1 MHLENRIKIIK
12 AECNEYKNKLRSCEK
27 HSTKVII
34 LQYSNSKEPKRT
46 HSGQATKGAR
56 GMPWH

>member
-1 MHLENRIKIIK
+1 MIIIMSVTYLYGQALEMDVAKTK
-12 AECNEYKNKLRSCEK
+12 
-27 HSTKVII
+27 TWFKVIRNYTTI
-34 LQYSNSKEPKRT
+34 FEKEPKIS